1 MVTIMAGAQRAL
13 EPLKPCPGRAA
24 LGPPCRGTHRCL
36 SVPGFDGQGAL
47 SGQPGV
53 IEAGASNFRVY
64 VPRPAQPVM
73 CEPSPTSL
81 PATLRGQL
89 ESTDRTD
96 ATRGPRRPKS
106 LVVVTKV
113 RQVALLAVAVYNPE
127 LCYHYE
133 VCQYGAIP

>member
-1 MVTIMAGAQRAL
+1 
-13 EPLKPCPGRAA
+13 
-24 LGPPCRGTHRCL
+24 
-36 SVPGFDGQGAL
+36 
-47 SGQPGV
+47 
-53 IEAGASNFRVY
+53 
-64 VPRPAQPVM
+64 M

-113 RQVALLAVAVYNPE
+113 RQVALLAMAVYNPE

>member
-1 MVTIMAGAQRAL
+1 MIRKDPASQLINAG
-13 EPLKPCPGRAA
+13 G
-24 LGPPCRGTHRCL
+24 
-36 SVPGFDGQGAL
+36 
-47 SGQPGV
+47 
-53 IEAGASNFRVY
+53 SNFRV
-64 VPRPAQPVM
+64 RSASGSAGHSFI

-113 RQVALLAVAVYNPE
+113 RQAAMLPVAVYNPE
-127 LCYHYE
+127 LLYH
-133 VCQYGAIP
+133 